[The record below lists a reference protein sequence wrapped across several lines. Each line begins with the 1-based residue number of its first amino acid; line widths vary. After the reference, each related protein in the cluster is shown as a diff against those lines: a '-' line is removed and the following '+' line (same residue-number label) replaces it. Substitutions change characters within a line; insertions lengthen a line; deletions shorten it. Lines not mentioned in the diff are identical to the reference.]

1 MVLSEWTV
9 VVVMDSSAV
18 GWEWETSTVTNKFQI
33 DLGFLLT
40 LLPTISAFP
49 SGFHNDILHEVDK
62 RAYLP
67 SQKLFLQVRK
77 LEETKYMNVL
87 YGIG

>member
-18 GWEWETSTVTNKFQI
+18 GWEWEASTVTNKFQT
-33 DLGFLLT
+33 DLGFLFT
-40 LLPTISAFP
+40 FLPTISAFP
-49 SGFHNDILHEVDK
+49 PGFHKGILHDVDK

-67 SQKLFLQVRK
+67 TQKLFHQVR
-77 LEETKYMNVL
+77 ETRRNKIYECTSWDC
-87 YGIG
+87 